1 MALLADSIVCR
12 LLKNKAFF
20 LIGISFFLAC
30 NKQKTAE
37 KTTEKETLP
46 FYNTPDFDA
55 EWIPENDARYSKIHQ
70 IDTFALS
77 NQQGHLINKDS
88 LDGKIY
94 VANFFFSIC
103 PTICPKM
110 MGNLKVLQKT
120 FAQNPQIKL
129 VSFSVMPWVD
139 SVSKLKKYGEDHQI
153 NPAQWYL
160 LTGSKE
166 QIYTLARKSYFAE
179 KGLGMQKKTT
189 QFLHTES
196 MLLIDKKARIRGIY
210 NATQVVD
217 IERITDDIHIL
228 LKE

>member
-1 MALLADSIVCR
+1 MTLLANLTVCQ
-12 LLKNKAFF
+12 LLKNST
-20 LIGISFFLAC
+20 LLGIFILLFSC
-30 NKQKTAE
+30 NEQKKDKETE
-37 KTTEKETLP
+37 EKETLP

-55 EWIPENDARYSKIHQ
+55 EWIPKNDVRYSKIHQ

-77 NQQGHLINKDS
+77 NQQGHIITKDS

-110 MGNLKVLQKT
+110 MGNLAILQKT
-120 FAQNPQIKL
+120 FAQNPDIKL

-139 SVSKLKKYGEDHQI
+139 SVSKLKKYGDDRHI
-153 NPAQWYL
+153 NPAKWYL
-160 LTGSKE
+160 LTGNKAK
-166 QIYTLARKSYFAE
+166 IYTLARQSYFAE
-179 KGLGMQKKTT
+179 KGLGIQKTTT

-217 IERITDDIHIL
+217 IERITHDINVL